1 MTFLK
6 IRYYVFELAGGTVD
20 DFCDREYDGEMPSD
34 AEALKQM
41 AAGLL
46 YIHEKRFA
54 HLNIKP
60 SSIFISTSEPVRLMI
75 AKFGLCEQTT
85 DAGTFSIGCD
95 NGSGEFGWIAS
106 EIFEYFD
113 HLDADSDDDDEEEPV
128 NTFSIACDTWS
139 LGCLF
144 FYFLKRGIHPFGKNN
159 RVIRWNI
166 AAEESPAK
174 LESKFSSKIPFKSQD
189 NKTVFLR

>member
-1 MTFLK
+1 
-6 IRYYVFELAGGTVD
+6 
-20 DFCDREYDGEMPSD
+20 MPSD

-46 YIHEKRFA
+46 YIHGKRFA

-60 SSIFISTSEPVRLMI
+60 SSVFISTSEPVRLMI
-75 AKFGLCEQTT
+75 AKFGLCEPTT

-95 NGSGEFGWIAS
+95 NGSGEFGWMAP

-159 RVIRWNI
+159 QVIRWNI
-166 AAEESPAK
+166 AAEESPVK
-174 LESKFSSKIPFKSQD
+174 LESKFSSKIPFKSQ
-189 NKTVFLR
+189 NNIKLFSYVRSHTNIKQGIESSLRVDS

>member
-1 MTFLK
+1 
-6 IRYYVFELAGGTVD
+6 
-20 DFCDREYDGEMPSD
+20 MPSD

-46 YIHEKRFA
+46 YIHGKRFA

-60 SSIFISTSEPVRLMI
+60 SSVFISTSEPVRLMI
-75 AKFGLCEQTT
+75 AKFGLCEPTT

-95 NGSGEFGWIAS
+95 NGSGEFGWMAP

-159 RVIRWNI
+159 RVIRRNI
-166 AAEESPAK
+166 AAEESPVK
-174 LESKFSSKIPFKSQD
+174 LESKFSSKIPFKSQN